1 MIPRLPLLDAGGRV
15 SEKLGVYTLRLPK
28 LFPDDSKTKNLNEI
42 RRVCLHNASV
52 CADLGEIEK
61 EGVWTLLADTIERQV
76 TEAEKQ
82 LYNGW
87 GGNGGG
93 ALGVELVQNLL
104 KYYEARGD
112 FQMLA
117 TMACVLSGGRR
128 SRLRHPSQMRVGD
141 DRPYLLPAGQD
152 AKYDMYIRKY
162 ADLLY
167 EWGLLS
173 LRAELNKHLVRVPES
188 HWSGSDLYRS
198 KAEGLGKATGS
209 LDENVNAEGRF
220 PGIAVVF
227 QCPKCSE
234 ETEFNTNVCR
244 NCRDFAF
251 RCSLCD
257 NAVQGLFTICDSCG
271 HGGHVE
277 HMTSWFARNIECP
290 TGCGCV
296 CTFVPLSSENKG
308 YKAGEGAVMTGRG
321 SLQAV

>member
-1 MIPRLPLLDAGGRV
+1 
-15 SEKLGVYTLRLPK
+15 
-28 LFPDDSKTKNLNEI
+28 
-42 RRVCLHNASV
+42 
-52 CADLGEIEK
+52 
-61 EGVWTLLADTIERQV
+61 
-76 TEAEKQ
+76 
-82 LYNGW
+82 
-87 GGNGGG
+87 
-93 ALGVELVQNLL
+93 
-104 KYYEARGD
+104 
-112 FQMLA
+112 
-117 TMACVLSGGRR
+117 MACVLSGGRR

-188 HWSGSDLYRS
+188 HWSGSDLYHS
-198 KAEGLGKATGS
+198 KAEALGKATGS
-209 LDENVNAEGRF
+209 RDENVNAEGRF

-227 QCPKCSE
+227 QCPKCGE

-296 CTFVPLSSENKG
+296 CTFVPLSPENKG